1 MFKRIATAAL
11 LSCLSL
17 PAAALCTGGS
27 YLDQLTAAQNAQLIE
42 AVATIPF
49 AEGVIWDAR
58 KGNDTIK
65 VVGTMHI
72 YDPRLES
79 VFAAVADAVHNADLV
94 LVEATPEDE
103 AALQRLVTSDPSQIF
118 LTSGPTLPE
127 LLDEETWQLLSEA
140 ASARQIPSFMAAKMQ
155 PWYLSIVLAVP
166 PCAMTDMLAGNQG
179 LDHMITGA
187 AAETGVPMQA
197 LEDFRLL
204 FSIFQDEPL
213 EQQLEV
219 LRMNLLMPDMQEAM
233 FVAMLDAYFSQDIAT
248 LLELSRIALS
258 DLPNMDVT
266 AAMALFDET
275 QTELLDNRNRNWI
288 PVITEAL
295 ATHDDI
301 VVAVGAAHL
310 VGENGI
316 LNLLQDDGWAISR
329 AD

>member
-11 LSCLSL
+11 FSCLSL
-17 PAAALCTGGS
+17 PAAALCAGGS
-27 YLDQLTAAQNAQLIE
+27 YLDQLTPAQNAELIE

-65 VVGTMHI
+65 VIGTMHI
-72 YDPRLES
+72 YDPRLET
-79 VFAAVADAVHNADLV
+79 VFAAVADAVQNADLV
-94 LVEATPEDE
+94 LVEATPEGE
-103 AALQRLVTSDPSQIF
+103 AALQRLVTSDPSQLF

-187 AAETGVPMQA
+187 ATETGVPMQA

-219 LRMNLLMPDMQEAM
+219 LRMNLLMPEMQEAM

-288 PVITEAL
+288 PVITDAL

-316 LNLLQDDGWAISR
+316 LNLLQHDGWAISR